1 MTYSKGVEF
10 LEGHPIVS
18 DQVTKLELTVV
29 LAELRK
35 VLAAQ
40 VDGDIVELGCYL
52 GTTSLFLQRAVSG
65 KNKTLHV
72 YDSFEGLPPKVYADE
87 SPLGQQYKAGELSVG
102 KSVLI
107 NNFKH
112 AGLPLPV
119 IHKAWFDALSPDDLP
134 DQICFAYLDGDFY
147 NSIQQSLKLVWPK
160 LALGAV
166 VVVDDYQH
174 QGLPGAKKAV
184 DEWLKTHA
192 ANLQVQESLAILR
205 PKA

>member
-10 LEGHPIVS
+10 LEGYPIVS
-18 DQVTKLELTVV
+18 DQVTKQELAVV
-29 LAELRK
+29 LVELRK

-40 VDGDIVELGCYL
+40 VEGNVVELGCFA
-52 GTTSLFLQRAVSG
+52 GTTSLFLQRAVLG
-65 KNKTLHV
+65 KDKTLHV
-72 YDSFEGLPPKVYADE
+72 YDSFEGLPPKTVADK
-87 SPLGQQYKAGELSVG
+87 SPLGEQYKVGELSVS

-112 AGLPLPV
+112 AGLPLPI
-119 IHKAWFDALSPDDLP
+119 IHKAWFDALSPKDLP

-147 NSIQQSLKLVWPK
+147 DSIRCSLELVWPK
-160 LALGAV
+160 LTRGAV

-192 ANLQVQESLAILR
+192 ANLRIQESLAILK
-205 PKA
+205 P